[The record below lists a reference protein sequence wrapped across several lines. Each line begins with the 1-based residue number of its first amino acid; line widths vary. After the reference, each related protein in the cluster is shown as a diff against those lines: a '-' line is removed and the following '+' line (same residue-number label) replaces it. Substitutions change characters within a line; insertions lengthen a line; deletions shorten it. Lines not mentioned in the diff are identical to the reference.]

1 MLRRLFQKIRPSTQQ
16 TLGSDEKEAL
26 KKFRK
31 KYAQF
36 RRLIEANAVLGGL
49 MADLEGRASGDSLF
63 TTMLLMDSAS
73 QCVRYT
79 RRMVDSLIAMNPGLY
94 KELGPVLDRKSVV

>member
-1 MLRRLFQKIRPSTQQ
+1 MLRSILQKFRSGAKQ
-16 TLGSDEKEAL
+16 TAEVDDKEAL

-63 TTMLLMDSAS
+63 TTMLLMDSTS
-73 QCVRYT
+73 QFPGDLNRHTLT
-79 RRMVDSLIAMNPGLY
+79 RFAIDL
-94 KELGPVLDRKSVV
+94 